1 MPSHGRGSG
10 HSFFGMTNTPEPPAR
25 AAPRRLWIL
34 TAVSMSIGLVLLF
47 VGPAWLGL
55 TMLVVPAFGLLPL
68 ALEDRRRR
76 R

>member
-1 MPSHGRGSG
+1 
-10 HSFFGMTNTPEPPAR
+10 
-25 AAPRRLWIL
+25 
-34 TAVSMSIGLVLLF
+34 MSIGLALLL

-55 TMLVVPAFGLLPL
+55 TMLVVPVFGLLPL